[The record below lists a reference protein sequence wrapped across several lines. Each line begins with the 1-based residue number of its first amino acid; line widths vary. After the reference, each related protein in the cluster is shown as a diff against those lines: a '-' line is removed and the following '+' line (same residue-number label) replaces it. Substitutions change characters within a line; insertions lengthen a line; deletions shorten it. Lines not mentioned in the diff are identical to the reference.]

1 MVEKLL
7 DTHLKVLIS
16 PVAIVLPC
24 KERLVRPLRS
34 SASRGRRGR
43 KSGSSTSN
51 QSARYQ
57 DFWSLLGG
65 IDIPMPGTQSCE
77 IKISCIIW
85 G

>member
-34 SASRGRRGR
+34 SASQGAGEEGNLAPLLLTNLLVTRI
-43 KSGSSTSN
+43 SGV
-51 QSARYQ
+51 Y
-57 DFWSLLGG
+57 
-65 IDIPMPGTQSCE
+65 
-77 IKISCIIW
+77 
-85 G
+85 